1 MLLYR
6 MTKLVED
13 HSRLKQE
20 FSDPFGEL
28 MEMARARERMELS
41 LRGMAEEDCS
51 DWGRHATY

>member
-13 HSRLKQE
+13 HSRLKQDIA
-20 FSDPFGEL
+20 DPFGEL
-28 MEMARARERMELS
+28 MEMARAREQMELS
-41 LRGMAEEDCS
+41 LHGMAEEDCS